1 MSEYAVIEK
10 STDVVVQC
18 TCAGSE
24 SDALLLHDPSV
35 YYAKECK
42 TADAMELG
50 YNLDGKYAKLGW
62 KYDSSSEK
70 YYEWPCPRTNFVLNS
85 NKKWQPPSDPPDGFA
100 SPNYYHMS
108 EEVSVGY
115 KWNDN
120 IQAWESRQSDCA
132 LGTTHSG

>member
-18 TCAGSE
+18 TEADSE

-35 YYAKECK
+35 YYAKECI

-50 YNLDGKYAKLGW
+50 YNLDGKYAHLGW

-85 NKKWQPPSDPPDGFA
+85 NKKWQAPSDPPDGFA

-108 EEVSVGY
+108 EEVSIGY
-115 KWNDN
+115 KWNDDA
-120 IQAWESRQSDCA
+120 QEWVARTSEEA
-132 LGTTHSG
+132 LTTSYSG

>member
-1 MSEYAVIEK
+1 MAEYAIIQI
-10 STDVVVQC
+10 SDDIVQA
-18 TCAGSE
+18 TLSADSE
-24 SDALLLHDPSV
+24 SDAMLIYDDSA

-42 TADAMELG
+42 SGVNQQLG

-85 NKKWQPPSDPPDGFA
+85 NKKWQAPSAPPDGFA

-120 IQAWESRQSDCA
+120 IQAWESRPSDCA